1 MAETITRELA
11 IPDSASFGSRPA
23 ETTNE
28 TIKLYFYR
36 LGSKGNKAIEIN
48 LDIIPQ
54 NIKYSYSSSF
64 ASQALGKPSPAF
76 LYTGGS
82 DATYSF
88 SIDIH
93 EDMLPSGYNNIVEFV
108 DKIKQLSYPA
118 VKSQTAEGKYLLEES
133 LRTVYFQIGS
143 IAGKGSVNTSVT
155 WQKPFRKGNY
165 VMATIGFTIVV
176 EHRFLEVVQK
186 FRKRLVAGT
195 EVYQDVLSVEYLNQ
209 LASQTLGEEYF
220 FGYNMG
226 AVRSKIYEGLVKT
239 YSYNLEKLIN
249 LKKAFEITDES
260 GLIADVLSVIDED
273 VKLDSSQR
281 QVTNSI
287 VATYSEAFKKLTQDK
302 VTTYMN
308 HYYKNINKDML
319 PEEKKRII
327 ETIMTLVN
335 NLNEAA
341 EAMYKYGPSS

>member
-1 MAETITRELA
+1 MA
-11 IPDSASFGSRPA
+11 
-23 ETTNE
+23 E

-48 LDIIPQ
+48 LDIVPQ

-118 VKSQTAEGKYLLEES
+118 EREAKSQTYEES

-165 VMATIGFTIVV
+165 VMATIGFTIVL
-176 EHRFLEVVQK
+176 EHRFEVVQET
-186 FRKRLVAGT
+186 RERLVAGT

-209 LASQTLGEEYF
+209 LALQTLGEKYF
-220 FGYNMG
+220 FDYNMD
-226 AVRSKIYEGLVKT
+226 AVRSEIYEGLVKT
-239 YSYNLEKLIN
+239 YNYNLEKLIN
-249 LKKAFEITDES
+249 LKKAFEIVDES
-260 GLIADVLSVIDED
+260 GLIAKVLSVIPED
-273 VKLDSSQR
+273 PSKR
-281 QVTNSI
+281 QVTNSS
-287 VATYSEAFKKLTQDK
+287 VATYSEAFKKLTRDK
-302 VTTYMN
+302 VEEYMD

-319 PEEKKRII
+319 PKERDLIV

-341 EAMYKYGPSS
+341 EAMYKYGASS

>member
-1 MAETITRELA
+1 MAETI
-11 IPDSASFGSRPA
+11 
-23 ETTNE
+23 NE

-36 LGSKGNKAIEIN
+36 LDSNKAIEIN

-93 EDMLPSGYNNIVEFV
+93 EDMLPSEYNNIVEFV

-118 VKSQTAEGKYLLEES
+118 EREAKSQTYEES

-143 IAGKGSVNTSVT
+143 IAGKGSVDTSVT
-155 WQKPFRKGNY
+155 WQKPFRNGSY
-165 VMATIGFTIVV
+165 VMATIGFTIVL
-176 EHRFLEVVQK
+176 EHRFEVVRDQT
-186 FRKRLVAGT
+186 RERLVAGT

-209 LASQTLGEEYF
+209 LALQTLGEEYF
-220 FGYNMG
+220 FGYNMD
-226 AVRSKIYEGLVKT
+226 AVRSEIYEGLVKT
-239 YSYNLEKLIN
+239 YNYNLEKLIN
-249 LKKAFEITDES
+249 LKKAFKIVDPS
-260 GLIADVLSVIDED
+260 GLIVDALSVIPED
-273 VKLDSSQR
+273 PSKR
-281 QVTNSI
+281 QVTNSS
-287 VATYSEAFKKLTQDK
+287 VATYSEAFKKLTRDK
-302 VTTYMN
+302 VEEYMEN
-308 HYYKNINKDML
+308 YYKNINKDML
-319 PEEKKRII
+319 PKEKELII

-341 EAMYKYGPSS
+341 EAMYKYGSSS

>member
-1 MAETITRELA
+1 M
-11 IPDSASFGSRPA
+11 A

-36 LGSKGNKAIEIN
+36 LDSKGNKAIEIN

-176 EHRFLEVVQK
+176 EHRFLGVEQK
-186 FRKRLVAGT
+186 YRERLVAGT

-209 LASQTLGEEYF
+209 LALQTLGEGYF
-220 FGYNMG
+220 FDYNMD
-226 AVRSKIYEGLVKT
+226 AVRSEIYEGLVKT
-239 YSYNLEKLIN
+239 YNYNLEKLIN
-249 LKKAFEITDES
+249 LKKAFKIVDPS
-260 GLIADVLSVIDED
+260 GLIVDALSDIPED
-273 VKLDSSQR
+273 PSKR
-281 QVTNSI
+281 QVTTST
-287 VATYSEAFKKLTQDK
+287 VATYSEAFKKLTRDK
-302 VTTYMN
+302 VEEYMN

-319 PEEKKRII
+319 PEERDLIVK
-327 ETIMTLVN
+327 TIMILVN

-341 EAMYKYGPSS
+341 EAIYKYGASS

>member
-1 MAETITRELA
+1 MAETI
-11 IPDSASFGSRPA
+11 
-23 ETTNE
+23 NE

-36 LGSKGNKAIEIN
+36 LDSKGNKAVEIN

-93 EDMLPSGYNNIVEFV
+93 EDMLPSEYNNIVEFV

-118 VKSQTAEGKYLLEES
+118 EREAKSQTYEES

-165 VMATIGFTIVV
+165 VMATIAFTIVL
-176 EHRFLEVVQK
+176 EHRFEGVQDQT
-186 FRKRLVAGT
+186 RERLVAGT

-209 LASQTLGEEYF
+209 LASQTLGEEYIF
-220 FGYNMG
+220 DYNMD
-226 AVRSKIYEGLVKT
+226 AVRSEIYEGLVKT
-239 YSYNLEKLIN
+239 YNYNLEKLIN
-249 LKKAFEITDES
+249 LKKAFEIVDES
-260 GLIADVLSVIDED
+260 GLIVDALSVIPED
-273 VKLDSSQR
+273 PSKR
-281 QVTNSI
+281 QVTNSTI
-287 VATYSEAFKKLTQDK
+287 TTYSEAFKKLTRGK
-302 VTTYMN
+302 VEEYMDY
-308 HYYKNINKDML
+308 YYKNINKDML
-319 PEEKKRII
+319 PEERDLIV

-341 EAMYKYGPSS
+341 EAMYKYGSSS

>member
-1 MAETITRELA
+1 M
-11 IPDSASFGSRPA
+11 A

-28 TIKLYFYR
+28 TVKLYFYR

-118 VKSQTAEGKYLLEES
+118 EREAKSQTYEES

-176 EHRFLEVVQK
+176 EHRFQKVEQK
-186 FRKRLVAGT
+186 FRERLVAGT
-195 EVYQDVLSVEYLNQ
+195 EVYQDVLSVEYFNQ
-209 LASQTLGEEYF
+209 LALQTLGEEYF
-220 FGYNMG
+220 FDYNMD
-226 AVRSKIYEGLVKT
+226 AVRSEIYEGLVKT
-239 YSYNLEKLIN
+239 YNYNLEKLIN
-249 LKKAFEITDES
+249 LKKAFEITDKS
-260 GLIADVLSVIDED
+260 GLIVDALSVIPED
-273 VKLDSSQR
+273 PSQR
-281 QVTNSI
+281 QVTTST
-287 VATYSEAFKKLTQDK
+287 VATYSKAFKKLTRDK
-302 VTTYMN
+302 VEEYMN

-319 PEEKKRII
+319 PEERDLIV

-341 EAMYKYGPSS
+341 EAMYKYGASS

>member
-1 MAETITRELA
+1 M
-11 IPDSASFGSRPA
+11 A

-36 LGSKGNKAIEIN
+36 LDREGNKAIEIN

-118 VKSQTAEGKYLLEES
+118 AKSQTTEGEYLLEES

-143 IAGKGSVNTSVT
+143 IAGKGSVDTSVT

-176 EHRFLEVVQK
+176 EHRFREVVQTT
-186 FRKRLVAGT
+186 RERLVAGT
-195 EVYQDVLSVEYLNQ
+195 GVYQDVLSVEYLNQ
-209 LASQTLGEEYF
+209 LALQTLGEEYF
-220 FGYNMG
+220 FGYNMD
-226 AVRSKIYEGLVKT
+226 AVRSEIYEGLVKT
-239 YSYNLEKLIN
+239 YNYNLEKLIN
-249 LKKAFEITDES
+249 LKKAFEIFDES
-260 GLIADVLSVIDED
+260 GLIVDALSVIPED
-273 VKLDSSQR
+273 PSKR
-281 QVTNSI
+281 QVTTST
-287 VATYSEAFKKLTQDK
+287 VATYSEAFKKLTRDK
-302 VTTYMN
+302 VEEYMEN
-308 HYYKNINKDML
+308 YYKNINKDML
-319 PEEKKRII
+319 PKEKELII

-341 EAMYKYGPSS
+341 EAMYKYGSSS

>member
-1 MAETITRELA
+1 MAETI
-11 IPDSASFGSRPA
+11 
-23 ETTNE
+23 NE

-36 LGSKGNKAIEIN
+36 LDSNKAIEIN
-48 LDIIPQ
+48 LDVIPQ

-93 EDMLPSGYNNIVEFV
+93 EDMLPSEYNNIVEFV

-118 VKSQTAEGKYLLEES
+118 EREAKSQTYEES

-143 IAGKGSVNTSVT
+143 ITGKGSVDTSVT

-176 EHRFLEVVQK
+176 EHRFPVPEDVQK
-186 FRKRLVAGT
+186 TRERLVAGT

-209 LASQTLGEEYF
+209 LALQTLGEEYF
-220 FGYNMG
+220 FDYNMD
-226 AVRSKIYEGLVKT
+226 AVRSEIYEGLVKT
-239 YSYNLEKLIN
+239 YNYNLEKLIN
-249 LKKAFEITDES
+249 LKKAFKIVDES
-260 GLIADVLSVIDED
+260 GLIADVLSVIPENP
-273 VKLDSSQR
+273 SQR
-281 QVTNSI
+281 QVTTST
-287 VATYSEAFKKLTQDK
+287 VAAYSEAFKKLTRDK
-302 VTTYMN
+302 VEEYMEN
-308 HYYKNINKDML
+308 YYKNINKDML
-319 PEEKKRII
+319 PEEKDLIVK
-327 ETIMTLVN
+327 TIMTLVN

-341 EAMYKYGPSS
+341 EAMYKYGSSS

>member
-1 MAETITRELA
+1 MA
-11 IPDSASFGSRPA
+11 
-23 ETTNE
+23 E

-36 LGSKGNKAIEIN
+36 SGSKDNEAIEIN

-118 VKSQTAEGKYLLEES
+118 VKSQTAEGEYLLEES

-143 IAGKGSVNTSVT
+143 IAGKGSVDTSVT

-176 EHRFLEVVQK
+176 EHRFQK
-186 FRKRLVAGT
+186 VEQKTRERLVAGT

-209 LASQTLGEEYF
+209 LALQTLGEGYF
-220 FGYNMG
+220 FGYNMD
-226 AVRSKIYEGLVKT
+226 AVRSEIYEGLVKT
-239 YSYNLEKLIN
+239 YNYNLEKLIN
-249 LKKAFEITDES
+249 LKKAFKIVDPS
-260 GLIADVLSVIDED
+260 GLIADVLSDIPED
-273 VKLDSSQR
+273 PSKR
-281 QVTNSI
+281 QVTTSTI
-287 VATYSEAFKKLTQDK
+287 ATYSEAFKKLTRDK
-302 VTTYMN
+302 VEEYMD

-319 PEEKKRII
+319 PKERDLIV

-341 EAMYKYGPSS
+341 EAMYKYGSSS

>member
-1 MAETITRELA
+1 MA
-11 IPDSASFGSRPA
+11 
-23 ETTNE
+23 E

-64 ASQALGKPSPAF
+64 PSQALGKPSPTF

-176 EHRFLEVVQK
+176 EHRFQKVEQK
-186 FRKRLVAGT
+186 FRERLVAGT

-209 LASQTLGEEYF
+209 LALQTLGEEYF
-220 FGYNMG
+220 FDYNMD
-226 AVRSKIYEGLVKT
+226 AVRSEIYEGLVKT
-239 YSYNLEKLIN
+239 YNYNLEKLIN
-249 LKKAFEITDES
+249 LKKAFEIFDES
-260 GLIADVLSVIDED
+260 GLIVDALSVIPED
-273 VKLDSSQR
+273 PSKR
-281 QVTNSI
+281 QVTNST
-287 VATYSEAFKKLTQDK
+287 VATYSEAFKKLTRDK
-302 VTTYMN
+302 VEKYMEN
-308 HYYKNINKDML
+308 YYKNINKDML
-319 PEEKKRII
+319 PEERDLIVK
-327 ETIMTLVN
+327 TIMTLVN

-341 EAMYKYGPSS
+341 EAMYKYGSSS

>member
-1 MAETITRELA
+1 M
-11 IPDSASFGSRPA
+11 A

-36 LGSKGNKAIEIN
+36 LDSKGNKAIEIN

-54 NIKYSYSSSF
+54 NIKYSYSSNF
-64 ASQALGKPSPAF
+64 PGQALGKPSPAF

-143 IAGKGSVNTSVT
+143 IAGKGSVDTSVT

-176 EHRFLEVVQK
+176 EHRFREVVQK
-186 FRKRLVAGT
+186 FRERLVAGT
-195 EVYQDVLSVEYLNQ
+195 EVYQDVLSVEYSNL
-209 LASQTLGEEYF
+209 LALQTLGEGYF
-220 FGYNMG
+220 FGYNMD

-239 YSYNLEKLIN
+239 YNYNLEKLIN
-249 LKKAFEITDES
+249 LKKAFTMVDEN
-260 GLIADVLSVIDED
+260 GLIAKALSVIPED
-273 VKLDSSQR
+273 PSKR
-281 QVTNSI
+281 QVTTSTI
-287 VATYSEAFKKLTQDK
+287 ATYSEAFKELTEDK
-302 VTTYMN
+302 VKEYME

-319 PEEKKRII
+319 PEERDLIAK
-327 ETIMTLVN
+327 TIMTLVN

-341 EAMYKYGPSS
+341 EAMYKYGSSS

>member
-1 MAETITRELA
+1 M
-11 IPDSASFGSRPA
+11 A

-36 LGSKGNKAIEIN
+36 LDSNGNKAIEIN
-48 LDIIPQ
+48 LDIVPQ

-176 EHRFLEVVQK
+176 EHRFREVVQK
-186 FRKRLVAGT
+186 FRERLVAGT
-195 EVYQDVLSVEYLNQ
+195 EVYQDVLSVEYSNL
-209 LASQTLGEEYF
+209 LALQTLGEGYF
-220 FGYNMG
+220 FGYNMD

-239 YSYNLEKLIN
+239 YNYNLEKLIN
-249 LKKAFEITDES
+249 LKKAFTMVDEN
-260 GLIADVLSVIDED
+260 GLIAKALSVIPED
-273 VKLDSSQR
+273 PSKR
-281 QVTNSI
+281 QVTTSTI
-287 VATYSEAFKKLTQDK
+287 ATYSEAFKELTEDK
-302 VTTYMN
+302 VKEYME

-319 PEEKKRII
+319 PEERDLIAK
-327 ETIMTLVN
+327 TIMTLVN

-341 EAMYKYGPSS
+341 EAMYKYGSSS

>member
-1 MAETITRELA
+1 MAK
-11 IPDSASFGSRPA
+11 
-23 ETTNE
+23 TTNE

-36 LGSKGNKAIEIN
+36 LDRKGNKAIEIN

-118 VKSQTAEGKYLLEES
+118 EREAKSQTYEES

-155 WQKPFRKGNY
+155 WQKPFRNGNY

-176 EHRFLEVVQK
+176 EHRFLGVEQK
-186 FRKRLVAGT
+186 YRERLVAGT
-195 EVYQDVLSVEYLNQ
+195 EVYQDVLSVEYSNQ
-209 LASQTLGEEYF
+209 LALQTLGEEYIF
-220 FGYNMG
+220 DYNMD
-226 AVRSKIYEGLVKT
+226 AIRSEIYEGLVKT
-239 YSYNLEKLIN
+239 YNYNLEKLIN
-249 LKKAFEITDES
+249 LKKAFKIVDPS
-260 GLIADVLSVIDED
+260 GLIAEVLSDIPED
-273 VKLDSSQR
+273 PSKR
-281 QVTNSI
+281 QVTTST
-287 VATYSEAFKKLTQDK
+287 VATYSEAFKKLTRDK
-302 VTTYMN
+302 VEEYME

-319 PEEKKRII
+319 PEERDRIV

-341 EAMYKYGPSS
+341 EAMYKYGSSS

>member
-36 LGSKGNKAIEIN
+36 SGSKGNEAIKIN

-93 EDMLPSGYNNIVEFV
+93 EDMLPSEYNNIVEFV

-143 IAGKGSVNTSVT
+143 ITGKGSVNTSVT

-220 FGYNMG
+220 FDYNMD
-226 AVRSKIYEGLVKT
+226 AVRSEIYEGLVKT
-239 YSYNLEKLIN
+239 YNYNLEKLIN
-249 LKKAFEITDES
+249 LKKAFTIVDPS
-260 GLIADVLSVIDED
+260 GLIAEVLKD
-273 VKLDSSQR
+273 VKLDPSQR
-281 QVTNSI
+281 QVTTST
-287 VATYSEAFKKLTQDK
+287 VATYSEAFKKLTRDK
-302 VTTYMN
+302 VEEYMN

-319 PEEKKRII
+319 PEERDLIVK
-327 ETIMTLVN
+327 TIMTLVN

-341 EAMYKYGPSS
+341 EAMYKYGSSS

>member
-1 MAETITRELA
+1 MA
-11 IPDSASFGSRPA
+11 
-23 ETTNE
+23 E

-36 LGSKGNKAIEIN
+36 LGSKDNEAIEIN

-64 ASQALGKPSPAF
+64 ASQVLGKPSPAF

-93 EDMLPSGYNNIVEFV
+93 EDMLPSEYNNIVEFV

-118 VKSQTAEGKYLLEES
+118 EREAKSQTYEES

-176 EHRFLEVVQK
+176 EHRFLGVEQK
-186 FRKRLVAGT
+186 FRERLVAGT
-195 EVYQDVLSVEYLNQ
+195 EVYQDVLSVEYSNL
-209 LASQTLGEEYF
+209 LALQTLGEGYF
-220 FGYNMG
+220 FGYNMD

-249 LKKAFEITDES
+249 LKD
-260 GLIADVLSVIDED
+260 L
-273 VKLDSSQR
+273 R
-281 QVTNSI
+281 
-287 VATYSEAFKKLTQDK
+287 Y
-302 VTTYMN
+302 
-308 HYYKNINKDML
+308 
-319 PEEKKRII
+319 
-327 ETIMTLVN
+327 
-335 NLNEAA
+335 
-341 EAMYKYGPSS
+341 

>member
-1 MAETITRELA
+1 M
-11 IPDSASFGSRPA
+11 A

-36 LGSKGNKAIEIN
+36 LDSKGNKAIEIN

-64 ASQALGKPSPAF
+64 PSQALGKPSPAF

-155 WQKPFRKGNY
+155 WQKPFRNGNY

-176 EHRFLEVVQK
+176 EHRFEVVQDT
-186 FRKRLVAGT
+186 RERLVAGT
-195 EVYQDVLSVEYLNQ
+195 EAYQDVLSVEYSNQ
-209 LASQTLGEEYF
+209 LALQTLGEKYIF
-220 FGYNMG
+220 DYNMD
-226 AVRSKIYEGLVKT
+226 AVRSEIYEGLVKT
-239 YSYNLEKLIN
+239 YNYNLEKLIN
-249 LKKAFEITDES
+249 LKKAFKIVDES
-260 GLIADVLSVIDED
+260 GLIVDALSVIPED
-273 VKLDSSQR
+273 PSKR
-281 QVTNSI
+281 QVTNSTI
-287 VATYSEAFKKLTQDK
+287 TTYSEAFKKLTRDK
-302 VTTYMN
+302 VEEYMD

-319 PEEKKRII
+319 PEERDLIVK
-327 ETIMTLVN
+327 TIMTLVN

-341 EAMYKYGPSS
+341 EAMYKYGSSS

>member
-1 MAETITRELA
+1 MA
-11 IPDSASFGSRPA
+11 
-23 ETTNE
+23 E

-64 ASQALGKPSPAF
+64 PSQALGKPSPTF

-93 EDMLPSGYNNIVEFV
+93 EDMLPSEYNNIVEFV

-176 EHRFLEVVQK
+176 EHRFQKVEQK
-186 FRKRLVAGT
+186 FRERLVAGT

-209 LASQTLGEEYF
+209 LALQTLGEEYF
-220 FGYNMG
+220 FDYNMD
-226 AVRSKIYEGLVKT
+226 AVRSEIYEGLVKT
-239 YSYNLEKLIN
+239 YNYNLEKLIN
-249 LKKAFEITDES
+249 LKKAFEIFDES
-260 GLIADVLSVIDED
+260 GLIVDALSVIPED
-273 VKLDSSQR
+273 PSKR
-281 QVTNSI
+281 QVTNST
-287 VATYSEAFKKLTQDK
+287 VATYSEAFKKLTRDK
-302 VTTYMN
+302 VEKYMEN
-308 HYYKNINKDML
+308 YYKNINKDML
-319 PEEKKRII
+319 PEERDLIVK
-327 ETIMTLVN
+327 TIMTLVN

-341 EAMYKYGPSS
+341 EAMYKYGSSS

>member
-1 MAETITRELA
+1 MT
-11 IPDSASFGSRPA
+11 
-23 ETTNE
+23 E

-36 LGSKGNKAIEIN
+36 LDSKGNKAIKIN

-143 IAGKGSVNTSVT
+143 IAGKGSVDTSVT

-176 EHRFLEVVQK
+176 EHRFSKVAQK
-186 FRKRLVAGT
+186 FRERLVAGT

-209 LASQTLGEEYF
+209 LALQTLGEEYF
-220 FGYNMG
+220 FGYNMD
-226 AVRSKIYEGLVKT
+226 AVRSEIYEGLVKT
-239 YSYNLEKLIN
+239 YNYNLEKLIN
-249 LKKAFEITDES
+249 LKKAFKITDES
-260 GLIADVLSVIDED
+260 GLIADVLSVIPED
-273 VKLDSSQR
+273 PSKR
-281 QVTNSI
+281 QVTTST
-287 VATYSEAFKKLTQDK
+287 VATYSEAFKKLTRGK
-302 VTTYMN
+302 VEEYMDY
-308 HYYKNINKDML
+308 YYKNINKDML
-319 PEEKKRII
+319 PEERDRIV

-341 EAMYKYGPSS
+341 EAMYKYGSSS

>member
-1 MAETITRELA
+1 MA
-11 IPDSASFGSRPA
+11 
-23 ETTNE
+23 E

-36 LGSKGNKAIEIN
+36 SGSKGNEAIEIN

-64 ASQALGKPSPAF
+64 ASQALGKSSPAF

-118 VKSQTAEGKYLLEES
+118 AKSQTTEGEYLLEES

-155 WQKPFRKGNY
+155 WQKPFRNGRY

-176 EHRFLEVVQK
+176 EHRFSKVAQDTRE
-186 FRKRLVAGT
+186 RLVAADAA
-195 EVYQDVLSVEYLNQ
+195 VYQDVLSVEYLNQ
-209 LASQTLGEEYF
+209 LALQTLGEEYF
-220 FGYNMG
+220 FGYNMD
-226 AVRSKIYEGLVKT
+226 AVRSEIYEGLVKT
-239 YSYNLEKLIN
+239 YNYNLEKLIN
-249 LKKAFEITDES
+249 LKKAFNIVDES
-260 GLIADVLSVIDED
+260 GLIADVLSAIDEN
-273 VKLDSSQR
+273 VKLDSDPDQR

-287 VATYSEAFKKLTQDK
+287 VATYSKAFKKLTRDK
-302 VTTYMN
+302 VEEYMN

-319 PEEKKRII
+319 PEERDLII

-341 EAMYKYGPSS
+341 EAMYKYGSSS

>member
-1 MAETITRELA
+1 M
-11 IPDSASFGSRPA
+11 A

-36 LGSKGNKAIEIN
+36 LDSNGNKAIEIN
-48 LDIIPQ
+48 LDIVPQ

-176 EHRFLEVVQK
+176 EHRFQK
-186 FRKRLVAGT
+186 VEQKTRERLVAGT

-209 LASQTLGEEYF
+209 LALQTLGEKYVF
-220 FGYNMG
+220 DYNMD
-226 AVRSKIYEGLVKT
+226 AVRSEIYEGLVKT
-239 YSYNLEKLIN
+239 YNYNLEKLIN
-249 LKKAFEITDES
+249 LKKAFKIVDES
-260 GLIADVLSVIDED
+260 GLIVDALSVIPED
-273 VKLDSSQR
+273 PSKR
-281 QVTNSI
+281 QVTNSS
-287 VATYSEAFKKLTQDK
+287 VATYSKAFKKLTRDK
-302 VTTYMN
+302 VEEYMEN
-308 HYYKNINKDML
+308 YYKNINKDML
-319 PEEKKRII
+319 PEERDLIVK
-327 ETIMTLVN
+327 TIMTLVN

-341 EAMYKYGPSS
+341 EAMYKYGASS